1 VSDPV
6 SIVVPRLDRKPWG
19 GRALERFGLDLPGGE
34 PVGEAVVTAGDATV
48 SRGYGAGRT
57 LGEIV
62 QDDPQRH
69 LGARARSILGGRS
82 LFPLLVKLIDAG
94 ANLSIQV
101 HPDDAGAAPYDSPGK
116 TEAWHVLAAKP
127 GARLF
132 AGLRPGV
139 ELDAFMATAEARDG
153 SPAKLMRSIPAV
165 VGTTIMLPAGTV
177 HALGAGVVVY
187 EIQQPSD
194 LTFRL
199 DDWGRTDAQGR
210 SRDLHFDQGRDAA
223 RPWMVPEVIRP
234 VRCRTTI
241 GERHLLTACGYFA
254 LERVAL
260 PVGGVVSFKPGDSPV
275 VVTVLSGSADLGG
288 HPLRAGQSGVIWPV
302 SDGATS
308 LGATAPMV
316 ALIGR
321 VPDLTRDVVDVGR
334 AAGAEDDAIAALGG
348 PLNDVGTLLARP
360 RDSQPEALPGALL

>member
-6 SIVVPRLDRKPWG
+6 SIVVPRLDQKPWG
-19 GRALERFGLDLPGGE
+19 GRALDRFGLDLPGE
-34 PVGEAVVTAGDATV
+34 ESVGEAVMTAGDAAV
-48 SRGYGAGRT
+48 SGGYGAGRT
-57 LGEIV
+57 LDEIV
-62 QDDPQRH
+62 QDDLARH
-69 LGARARSILGGRS
+69 LGTRAGSILGGRS
-82 LFPLLVKLIDAG
+82 LFPLLVKLIDAE
-94 ANLSIQV
+94 ASLSIQV

-132 AGLRPGV
+132 VGIRPGV
-139 ELDAFMATAEARDG
+139 DLDAFMATAAVRDG
-153 SPAKLMRSIPAV
+153 STARLMRTLPAV
-165 VGTTIMLPAGTV
+165 VGTTIMLPAGTI

-223 RPWMVPEVIRP
+223 RPRMLPEVIRP

-241 GERHLLTACGYFA
+241 GERHLLAACRYFV

-260 PVGGVVSFKPGDSPV
+260 PAGGVVSFESVDSPV

-308 LGATAPMV
+308 LRATAPMV
-316 ALIGR
+316 VLIGR

-334 AAGAEDDAIAALGG
+334 AAGAEDDAIAALAG
-348 PLNDVGTLLARP
+348 PLNDVGALL
-360 RDSQPEALPGALL
+360 GALL